1 MERRRLGRRPS
12 RGLAVC
18 CVSRAAD
25 AGEAA
30 RGWRALEDTDKETEL
45 QTEAAA
51 YQYAPPPRL
60 MLVCWCW
67 CRRTGTGI
75 HVPGPPHL
83 APWVN

>member
-1 MERRRLGRRPS
+1 MGRRPS

-18 CVSRAAD
+18 CVSRVAD

-51 YQYAPPPRL
+51 YAPPPRL
-60 MLVCWCW
+60 MCW
-67 CRRTGTGI
+67 CRRTGTRATPLSSLG
-75 HVPGPPHL
+75 
-83 APWVN
+83 